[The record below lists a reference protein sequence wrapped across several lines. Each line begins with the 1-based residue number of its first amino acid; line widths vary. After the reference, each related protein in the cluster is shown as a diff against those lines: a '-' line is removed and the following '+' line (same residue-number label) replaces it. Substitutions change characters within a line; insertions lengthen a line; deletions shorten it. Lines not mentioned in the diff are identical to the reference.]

1 MVGQAFFAY
10 FFWRLK
16 KVSRRK
22 GETLSGR
29 YRGNGYVL
37 NQQELSAS
45 QCPTAIS
52 TWPDCGVTMSPKS
65 MCFQAGFAPNRAL
78 KR

>member
-1 MVGQAFFAY
+1 MPQSLGLLVG
-10 FFWRLK
+10 LGCIS
-16 KVSRRK
+16 VSAV
-22 GETLSGR
+22 TDMYSINNILT
-29 YRGNGYVL
+29 GYKL
-37 NQQELSAS
+37 AHQELSAN

-65 MCFQAGFAPNRAL
+65 MCFQAGFAPKRAL